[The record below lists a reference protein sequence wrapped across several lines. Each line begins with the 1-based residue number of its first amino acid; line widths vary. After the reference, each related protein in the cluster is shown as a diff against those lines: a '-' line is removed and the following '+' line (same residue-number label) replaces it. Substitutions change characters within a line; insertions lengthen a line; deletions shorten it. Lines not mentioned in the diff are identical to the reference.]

1 MHSESVT
8 ALLYTVNCYSVS
20 FPIPCGHKVPIEVC
34 KRSVGQAENIIK
46 QERDGK
52 SAALRQHAQ
61 PKSMSRTIKMD
72 TLGIE
77 PRASRMLSGCDTTTP
92 RAPCLL
98 RQRGVPNWSPAPPR
112 LQEWVLARSV
122 AMQSDTE
129 GIRTPA
135 GRAQWISSPS
145 P

>member
-61 PKSMSRTIKMD
+61 PKSMSRTLKMD

-92 RAPCLL
+92 SALAVTQHTQDLQTKDAGNTEHLVCA
-98 RQRGVPNWSPAPPR
+98 RQWAWRQIPGAAIMPTA
-112 LQEWVLARSV
+112 ARV
-122 AMQSDTE
+122 DME
-129 GIRTPA
+129 K
-135 GRAQWISSPS
+135 
-145 P
+145 

>member
-77 PRASRMLSGCDTTTP
+77 PRASHMLSGCDTTTQ
-92 RAPCLL
+92 RALEGGSSSFSSEVLLTSGVVQSPVPMSGL
-98 RQRGVPNWSPAPPR
+98 RQG
-112 LQEWVLARSV
+112 Q
-122 AMQSDTE
+122 
-129 GIRTPA
+129 
-135 GRAQWISSPS
+135 
-145 P
+145 